1 MLYLALAALP
11 SPRGERGWIDRWREG
26 GRERDRGRNGEREG
40 RGREREGL
48 VQNMIESDWNKSC
61 TKTKCNTSQCSTSQ
75 HKDNRTKVEYEV

>member
-1 MLYLALAALP
+1 MERG
-11 SPRGERGWIDRWREG
+11 RGEG
-26 GRERDRGRNGEREG
+26 
-40 RGREREGL
+40 EREGL